1 MVATPRSNY
10 TDMYLAV
17 LRGQRHSS
25 PREVHAHLD
34 LDIFLHQ
41 DLFLLLAVLRDRGV
55 AVELQLVVTVHRL
68 AWLVV
73 GVLVRVVVRQCHL
86 A

>member
-10 TDMYLAV
+10 TDMYQAV

-34 LDIFLHQ
+34 LDIFL
-41 DLFLLLAVLRDRGV
+41 RDRGV
-55 AVELQLVVTVHRL
+55 AVELQLVVTVLRL

-73 GVLVRVVVRQCHL
+73 GVLVGVVVVSRRNLVH
-86 A
+86 

>member
-41 DLFLLLAVLRDRGV
+41 DLFTSLSSETEASLLNSNSSSLSSDSLGS
-55 AVELQLVVTVHRL
+55 
-68 AWLVV
+68 
-73 GVLVRVVVRQCHL
+73 
-86 A
+86 